1 MTKENNSL
9 GKFHLKGI
17 PPMPRDAFEIDVDA
31 NGILNV
37 AVQDESI
44 TISMRRDVCL
54 GTQCEC
60 ARRTLSSWAPSAGIL
75 VSMSRQL
82 FTDGDTTGVGC
93 NERLM
98 DYTSVPDSPWYKPDN
113 ASSGL
118 KHWRNSSACLLT
130 TCR

>member
-17 PPMPRDAFEIDVDA
+17 APMPRDAFEIDIDA

-37 AVQDESI
+37 SVQDESI

-60 ARRTLSSWAPSAGIL
+60 AKRTLSSWAPTAGIL
-75 VSMSRQL
+75 VSMSRQQ
-82 FTDGDTTGVGC
+82 FADCDTTGVGC

-98 DYTSVPDSPWYKPDN
+98 DYTSVFAEKNASMTRFTGYKPDN

-118 KHWRNSSACLLT
+118 KHWRNS
-130 TCR
+130 